1 MKRRNLLQLAALS
14 VLPGVAS
21 AASLR
26 ELRLDYAYYAP
37 TSLVLRRFGWL
48 EEEFKADGTA
58 IKWVHSAGSNRALE
72 YLNANSIDIGSSA
85 GLAALLA
92 KANGN
97 PIRAPYIFSRPEWT
111 ALVVRKDSPIR
122 TLADLKGKKIAA
134 TKGTDPYL
142 FLLRALKTAGL
153 KRSDIEHVGLQ
164 HADGR
169 AALEQGRV
177 DAWAG
182 LDPHMAASEL
192 EGGSRLIYRN
202 VAFNTYG
209 FLNVRD
215 DFLAPRPQMDRRQP
229 DRGREDT
236 RGRSEG
242 IAAGGA
248 VADRAAQRFQQP
260 AAIGGTPQ
268 GAATGGTDP
277 ARRSAGQAGHGS
289 RQGDRGTGRH
299 ALRASAHRARISHDR
314 PLTRLAGTCAQPC
327 PAHAT
332 RPRGTGRRAAGRRS
346 GCAATARRQRPRRPS
361 CAAWRPRTRSSRCA
375 SAPATPCCPAPRCRS
390 ATHCPQWWTRRR
402 W

>member
-21 AASLR
+21 AAPLR
-26 ELRLDYAYYAP
+26 ELRLDYAYYSP

-85 GLAALLA
+85 GLAALLSR
-92 KANGN
+92 ANGN
-97 PIRAPYIFSRPEWT
+97 PIRTPYIFSRPEWT

-122 TLADLKGKKIAA
+122 TLADLKGKKVAA

-192 EGGSRLIYRN
+192 EGGARLIYRN

-215 DFLAPRPQMDRRQP
+215 DFLAARPSETARVIKAYERARKWVGANPTEAAKILAEEAKVSLPVALLQIKLRSDFSNPQP
-229 DRGREDT
+229 SAEHVRALQLAAPILRDEALVKPGTDLDKVIAGLVDT
-236 RGRSEG
+236 RFAQTL
-242 IAAGGA
+242 IA
-248 VADRAAQRFQQP
+248 RA
-260 AAIGGTPQ
+260 
-268 GAATGGTDP
+268 
-277 ARRSAGQAGHGS
+277 
-289 RQGDRGTGRH
+289 
-299 ALRASAHRARISHDR
+299 
-314 PLTRLAGTCAQPC
+314 
-327 PAHAT
+327 
-332 RPRGTGRRAAGRRS
+332 
-346 GCAATARRQRPRRPS
+346 
-361 CAAWRPRTRSSRCA
+361 
-375 SAPATPCCPAPRCRS
+375 
-390 ATHCPQWWTRRR
+390 
-402 W
+402 